1 MKASQQDI
9 DQRLAH
15 FYEAC
20 RKSRESVT
28 PQRQE
33 IFLEV
38 AQTEDHP
45 DVEMIYKAVRRR
57 IPTLSLDT
65 VYRVLRWLE
74 GLGLITTTGPPRQ
87 RTRFEANLN
96 RHHHFECVQCGLIRD
111 FYSEELYQL
120 SLPES
125 IPFIGHAETTL
136 VEVKSVCHKCA
147 EQEKTRLYR
156 RGLTRE

>member
-38 AQTEDHP
+38 AQTSDHP
-45 DVEMIYKAVRRR
+45 NAEAIYQAVRRR
-57 IPTLSLDT
+57 IPMLSLDT
-65 VYRVLRWLE
+65 VYRNLHWLE
-74 GLGLITTTGPPRQ
+74 GLGLIVTTGPPRQ
-87 RTRFEANLN
+87 QTRFEANLN
-96 RHHHFECVQCGLIRD
+96 RHHHFVCIQKKTLK
-111 FYSEELYQL
+111 FQL
-120 SLPES
+120 QKLLKIS
-125 IPFIGHAETTL
+125 I
-136 VEVKSVCHKCA
+136 
-147 EQEKTRLYR
+147 
-156 RGLTRE
+156 